1 MPVCSRGVAQ
11 EAGALSHKARLGK
24 RLEEGWR
31 RLILSPTGTST
42 EPVEDWGAMPED
54 IPLGAR

>member
-11 EAGALSHKARLGK
+11 DVGVLLYKVRLGK

-31 RLILSPTGTST
+31 YPIPSLIGMST
-42 EPVEDWGAMPED
+42 EPVEDWGVMLED
-54 IPLGAR
+54 ILLGV